1 MSSVEK
7 LEQEL
12 ADMTAELEALKTE
25 NEALNAQIEVLEVAN
40 IELHAS
46 LTAAETLNSEHINL
60 TQANTTAQTV
70 LDRAIQTMNA
80 TIADLEANV
89 DVFPDGLKEKEKE
102 SVKESRQEDIEELK
116 AKVEKYKLYLKA

>member
-1 MSSVEK
+1 MSSVEE